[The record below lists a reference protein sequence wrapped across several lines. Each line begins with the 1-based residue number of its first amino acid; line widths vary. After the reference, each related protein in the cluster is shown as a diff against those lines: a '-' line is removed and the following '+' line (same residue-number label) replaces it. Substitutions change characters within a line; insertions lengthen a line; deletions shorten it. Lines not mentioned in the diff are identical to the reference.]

1 MAESTLYDELM
12 TFDDLI
18 ATLTLSDDNR
28 REMVRD
34 YMADA
39 IENTIHEAVLNTI
52 LQNERSAFAPEKYLT
67 KLNDIIKK
75 EQSIIDNLHSDIARL
90 QCGKLPT
97 YYLQHLGIDV
107 GLLDDAEMR
116 LKAAMEIVLHILLSG
131 SIISYARKAQGALM
145 SFVQSE
151 ANRHH
156 YFSIYMN
163 EPRELF
169 DRLLQNGLID
179 SNTPYE
185 HFQYFFAYA
194 KGMKEPTEKIVW
206 KGKTIELV
214 CLIIYYSDNRPEWTV
229 TERAFGISAKSL
241 KASASRLKNSIGRK
255 KRINDFVNKFLK

>member
-1 MAESTLYDELM
+1 MAASTLNNELM
-12 TFDDLI
+12 TFDDLL
-18 ATLTLSDDNR
+18 ATLTLSDKNR

-34 YMADA
+34 FAADA
-39 IENTIHEAVLNTI
+39 IESTIHEAVLNTI
-52 LQNERSAFAPEKYLT
+52 IQNERSAFAPEKYLT
-67 KLNDIIKK
+67 KLNNIIKD
-75 EQSIIDNLHSDIARL
+75 ELSFIDNLHADIARL

-97 YYLQHLGIDV
+97 YYLQHLGVDV

-116 LKAAMEIVLHILLSG
+116 LKAAMEIGLHMYLSG
-131 SIISYARKAQGALM
+131 SIISNARKVQGAVM
-145 SFVQSE
+145 TFAQSE
-151 ANRHH
+151 ANRRH
-156 YFSIYMN
+156 YFSIYIN

-169 DRLLQNGLID
+169 DRLIQNGLID

-229 TERAFGISAKSL
+229 TERAFGRSAKSL
-241 KASASRLKNSIGRK
+241 KASASRLKNNIGRN
-255 KRINDFVNKFLK
+255 KRINDFVNKLLK